1 LPFVILTVISNR
13 FGERRGII
21 LFLGIII
28 VLDRGAWLWDRLG
41 THSCLFFFVLVIFL
55 IQSRSPCFI
64 HNIYYILFSGSASV
78 WNYGLAYFEVEKAL
92 LWHLHESA
100 FEIKK
105 NYFPKKKAGNKH
117 VVIYITCISVKT

>member
-1 LPFVILTVISNR
+1 MEREGGAFSVFWGLLSFCIEELG
-13 FGERRGII
+13 FGTDWVPIP
-21 LFLGIII
+21 
-28 VLDRGAWLWDRLG
+28 V
-41 THSCLFFFVLVIFL
+41 CFFFVLVIFS

-64 HNIYYILFSGSASV
+64 HNIYDILFSGSASV

-105 NYFPKKKAGNKH
+105 NYFPK
-117 VVIYITCISVKT
+117 TE